1 MMIIHECEID
11 DGLNGNVIQ
20 FVFCSGLVVI
30 ASPFTVIIAFEP
42 LAFGLSMTV
51 LVLSSLGANIAEC
64 EQLTKSAR
72 PRRVCTS
79 MDY

>member
-1 MMIIHECEID
+1 MI
-11 DGLNGNVIQ
+11 
-20 FVFCSGLVVI
+20 FSWFFCSGLVVI

-42 LAFGLSMTV
+42 LIFGLSMTV

-72 PRRVCTS
+72 PRRARTS